1 VGECSRT
8 TAAEGAT
15 RPGNAQAHGLQGL
28 IELTLESDHKRGLC
42 STEGDGA
49 REQIALGRDQSLRCP
64 DRGVVTTSICVAGVN
79 VVVDTRTGD
88 TDV

>member
-1 VGECSRT
+1 VGERSRT

-15 RPGNAQAHGLQGL
+15 RPGNAQAPGLQGL
-28 IELTLESDHKRGLC
+28 IELTLESDRKLGLC

-49 REQIALGRDQSLRCP
+49 REHGSWARPISQVPGQRGRHN
-64 DRGVVTTSICVAGVN
+64 TICVAGER

-88 TDV
+88 IDV